1 MRFLGAL
8 TALVILGAAAC
19 SPQPG
24 SQATHARA
32 SNISPPT
39 PLLASAISKATRLGK
54 AGSETQVDLS
64 LGLKVRQPDQL
75 ARLIASGQTVTPDQY
90 AARFGPDPAAV
101 KAAVRALTSAGLEA
115 TWNPGS
121 ALIAVAGSAPL
132 VDAFF
137 KVDIE
142 EYRLANGTTF
152 YASLDAPFL
161 PPEIAAAVTSIT
173 GLDNFRRDRTYAI
186 RPGGM
191 TPTDMIAFYN
201 LKPLRDSGLD
211 GSGITIVL
219 PEIDDLPSL
228 SDLNKFATKF
238 GLPAYDTLV
247 TIKRDPSWGT
257 PEKPQ
262 GESVL
267 DLEVI
272 HEIAPAAK
280 MVVYLSAPDFAHA
293 DRAFDQLVN
302 DHLGS
307 VISESLGACEPETP
321 LGHRDTY
328 ANIQDRSVAL
338 GMSHFIA
345 SGDNGAFTCGVDQ
358 PPAAS
363 FPSTLANVTSVGG
376 TTVFESVQGIY
387 FKEAAWGG
395 PVGETGSGGG
405 ASQFYPIPDYQ
416 KSVGEAAGH
425 GFRQV
430 PDVAADA
437 DPNSGFAIV
446 FLGQDGEAGGTSAA
460 APLWAATV
468 ALIDQ
473 DLKRKGLRETGF
485 ANPAIYWMGAN
496 ATKLPANPFHD
507 VKFGNN
513 LGFDATTGWD
523 FATGWG
529 SMDAAALD
537 AAWILYIKGG
547 GA

>member
-1 MRFLGAL
+1 MTMRFLGAL
-8 TALVILGAAAC
+8 TALVIVVAAAC
-19 SPQPG
+19 SPQPSAG
-24 SQATHARA
+24 STHARA

-39 PLLASAISKATRLGK
+39 PLLATAISKATHLGK
-54 AGSETQVDLS
+54 AGSATQIDLS
-64 LGLKVRQPDQL
+64 LGLKVRQPEQL
-75 ARLIASGQTVTPDQY
+75 AKLIASGQTVTPDQY

-101 KAAVRALTSAGLEA
+101 KAAVQSLTSAGLEA

-121 ALIAVAGSAPL
+121 ALIAVAGPAPL
-132 VDAFF
+132 VDTIF

-142 EYRLANGTTF
+142 DYRLANGTTF
-152 YASLDAPFL
+152 YASVDAPFL
-161 PPEIAAAVTSIT
+161 PPEIAAVVTSIT
-173 GLDNFRRDRTYAI
+173 GLDNFR
-186 RPGGM
+186 
-191 TPTDMIAFYN
+191 
-201 LKPLRDSGLD
+201 
-211 GSGITIVL
+211 
-219 PEIDDLPSL
+219 
-228 SDLNKFATKF
+228 
-238 GLPAYDTLV
+238 AYDPLV

-262 GESVL
+262 GEAVL
-267 DLEVI
+267 DLEII

-293 DRAFDQLVN
+293 DRAFDQMVN

-338 GMSHFIA
+338 GMSHFVA

-416 KSVGEAAGH
+416 KSVSEAAGH

-437 DPNSGFAIV
+437 DPNSGVAIV
-446 FLGQDGEAGGTSAA
+446 FLGQDGEAG
-460 APLWAATV
+460 
-468 ALIDQ
+468 
-473 DLKRKGLRETGF
+473 
-485 ANPAIYWMGAN
+485 
-496 ATKLPANPFHD
+496 
-507 VKFGNN
+507 
-513 LGFDATTGWD
+513 
-523 FATGWG
+523 
-529 SMDAAALD
+529 
-537 AAWILYIKGG
+537 
-547 GA
+547 

>member
-1 MRFLGAL
+1 VTMRFLGTLLAL
-8 TALVILGAAAC
+8 MILGAAAC

-24 SQATHARA
+24 SRATHAAA

-39 PLLASAISKATRLGK
+39 PLLATAISKATHLGK
-54 AGSETQVDLS
+54 AGPATQVDLS

-75 ARLIASGQTVTPDQY
+75 AKLIASGQTVTPDQY

-101 KAAVRALTSAGLEA
+101 KAAVRALTSAGLQA

-121 ALIAVAGSAPL
+121 ALIAVAGPAPM
-132 VDAFF
+132 VDTIF

-142 EYRLANGTTF
+142 DYRLANGTTF
-152 YASLDAPFL
+152 YASVDTPLM
-161 PPEIAAAVTSIT
+161 PPEIAAVVTSIA

-191 TPTDMIAFYN
+191 TPTDLIAFYN

-219 PEIDDLPSL
+219 PEIDDLPNL
-228 SDLNKFATKF
+228 ADLNKFATKF
-238 GLPAYDTLV
+238 GLPAYDPLV

-262 GESVL
+262 GEAVL
-267 DLEVI
+267 DLEII

-293 DRAFDQLVN
+293 DRAFDQMVN

-307 VISESLGACEPETP
+307 VISESLGACEAETP

-387 FKEAAWGG
+387 FKEGAWGG

-416 KSVGEAAGH
+416 KSVSEAAGH

-460 APLWAATV
+460 APKWAATV

-485 ANPAIYWMGAN
+485 ANPALYWMGAN
-496 ATKLPANPFHD
+496 ATCL
-507 VKFGNN
+507 
-513 LGFDATTGWD
+513 
-523 FATGWG
+523 
-529 SMDAAALD
+529 
-537 AAWILYIKGG
+537 LYTSPSPRDLSTSRMPSS
-547 GA
+547 A